1 MEPYEYLARQPGKGV
16 RERLVDAFNSWLNLE
31 AGDLEAV
38 QSVIKLL
45 HNASLMIDD
54 IEDSSKTRRGIPSA
68 HMIYGVPTTINT
80 ANFVYF
86 LAMQKCRELLAPS
99 SIDVFIEEV
108 LRLHKGQ
115 GLDIFWRDANHCP
128 TEAEYLAMVVD
139 KTGGLFRLSI
149 RLAQCQSRTAAASVD
164 YIPLVNAI
172 GTYFQILDDYLN
184 LKSPAYMK
192 HKIPFEDFTEGKFS
206 FPIIH
211 AIRVDQTDRR
221 ILNILKQRTE
231 DMDIKRH
238 AVDYMESVGSFRY
251 TLDVLNALYAQC
263 ESEVAKLGGNPKL
276 LAILVDLHK
285 TTNQSV

>member
-16 RERLVDAFNSWLNLE
+16 RERLVEAFNSWLQLPTS
-31 AGDLEAV
+31 DLEAV
-38 QSVIKLL
+38 QSVIKML

-54 IEDSSKTRRGIPSA
+54 IEDGSKTRRGIPST

-80 ANFVYF
+80 ANLVYF
-86 LAMQKCRELLAPS
+86 LAMQKCRELLAER

-108 LRLHKGQ
+108 VRLHKGQ
-115 GLDIFWRDANHCP
+115 GLDIFWRDANQCP

-149 RLAQCQSRTAAASVD
+149 RLAQCQSKSEAAHID
-164 YIPLVNAI
+164 FIPLVNAI

-211 AIRVDQTDRR
+211 AVRNDPADRR

-238 AVDYMESVGSFRY
+238 AVDYMDSIGSFRY
-251 TLDVLNALYAQC
+251 TIDVLNALYAP
-263 ESEVAKLGGNPKL
+263 S
-276 LAILVDLHK
+276 H
-285 TTNQSV
+285 S